1 MFFVL
6 SKLLIVFIYP
16 VTWIAAFLIAALIVK
31 KGKLKNRLTVIGTVL
46 LLIFSNPFL
55 LNQFA
60 RRWDILSAPLKNNT
74 PYSCAIVLGGFTSED
89 SNGNGF
95 FNGASDR
102 FIEGVKLLNTGKVSH
117 ILISS
122 GNGNLF
128 HDNFREADWVKTQL
142 ILFKVPD
149 SCILI
154 ENRSRNTL
162 ENAAYSKQVIEAHH
176 LPPPY
181 VLVTSAFHMRRSLD
195 IFKKIGM
202 DVIPYS
208 CNYVAGGGGL
218 SLGEFVPS
226 ADALDAWNTYTKQ
239 VVGTIVNQLR

>member
-1 MFFVL
+1 MFFVF

-31 KGKLKNRLTVIGTVL
+31 NGKLKRRLTVIGTVL

-55 LNQFA
+55 LNRFA
-60 RRWDILSAPLKNNT
+60 RLWDVPTALLRNT
-74 PYSCAIVLGGFTSED
+74 KPYSCAIVLGGFTSED

-95 FNGASDR
+95 FNGTADR

-142 ILFKVPD
+142 KLFKVPD

-162 ENAAYSKQVIEAHH
+162 ENAAFSKVVLSSRRLQ
-176 LPPPY
+176 PPY
-181 VLVTSAFHMRRSLD
+181 VLVTSAYHMRRSLD

-202 DVIPYS
+202 NVIPYS
-208 CNYVAGGGGL
+208 CDFIAGGGGV
-218 SLGEFVPS
+218 SLGEFIPS
-226 ADALDAWNTYTKQ
+226 ADALDAWNIYIKQ
-239 VVGTIVNQLR
+239 AVGTIVNHLR

>member
-1 MFFVL
+1 M
-6 SKLLIVFIYP
+6 
-16 VTWIAAFLIAALIVK
+16 
-31 KGKLKNRLTVIGTVL
+31 

-55 LNQFA
+55 LNRFA
-60 RRWDILSAPLKNNT
+60 RLWDVPTALLRNT
-74 PYSCAIVLGGFTSED
+74 KPYSCAIVLGGFTSED

-95 FNGASDR
+95 FNGSSDR

-142 ILFKVPD
+142 KLFKVPD
-149 SCILI
+149 SCTLI

-162 ENAAYSKQVIEAHH
+162 ENAAFSKVVLNSRRLQ
-176 LPPPY
+176 PPY
-181 VLVTSAFHMRRSLD
+181 VLVTSAYHMRRSLD

-208 CNYVAGGGGL
+208 CNYIVGDGGV
-218 SLGEFVPS
+218 SLGEFIPS
-226 ADALDAWNTYTKQ
+226 ADALDAWNTYIKQ
-239 VVGTIVNQLR
+239 VVGTMVNHLK